1 MNLLADES
9 VDRPIVERLRRD
21 GHEVVYIAELAP
33 GIIDDEVLETANS
46 RNAVLVTTDKD
57 FGELVFRRDAI
68 HSGVILVR
76 LAGLANETKAEIVA
90 EVCRLPQT
98 ELIGSFTVVSP
109 GQVRIRGRL

>member
-1 MNLLADES
+1 MNLLADEN

-21 GHEVVYIAELAP
+21 GHDVVYVAELAP
-33 GIIDDEVLETANS
+33 GIVDDEALRAANT

-57 FGELVFRRDAI
+57 FGELVFRQGAI
-68 HSGVILVR
+68 HSGVGLLR
-76 LAGLANETKAEIVA
+76 LAGLANENKAEILA
-90 EVCRLPQT
+90 EVCRLRGT